1 VNQWNNMDSK
11 TPTTLLTRPKTDYNL
26 AVCILASGS
35 KGNSIYISDG
45 NTAILIDAGLSGAEI
60 ERRLQS
66 RDLSAKN
73 LDAILVSHEH
83 TDHIQAVGVLS
94 RRYQLPVYISPK
106 TKKVSPRLGNVHD
119 LRTFECGT
127 TFQINNMTIHPF
139 STSHD
144 AEDPVG
150 FTIGQNGTIIGIA
163 TDLGIATT
171 MVKQHLK
178 NCSLLIIEFNHD
190 PVMLEQGP
198 YPWPIKQRIKSRTGH
213 LSNVESKKLLEELQ
227 HDNLKHVILA
237 HLSDT
242 NNTPQKAFDE
252 ASKALIHCRARLSV
266 ADQYESGPILYLK

>member
-1 VNQWNNMDSK
+1 MDAK
-11 TPTTLLTRPKTDYNL
+11 PPAAIITRPKTEYNL

-35 KGNSIYISDG
+35 KGNSIYVSDG
-45 NTAILIDAGLSGAEI
+45 NTAILVDAGLSGAEI
-60 ERRLQS
+60 ERRL
-66 RDLSAKN
+66 RLRALTAKN

-94 RRYQLPVYISPK
+94 RRYQLPVYISQK
-106 TKKVSPRLGNVHD
+106 TKKASSQLGNVHD
-119 LRTFECGT
+119 LRIFECGA
-127 TFQINNMTIHPF
+127 TFHINDMTIHPF
-139 STSHD
+139 SISHD

-163 TDLGIATT
+163 TDLGIATS

-178 NCSLLIIEFNHD
+178 NCSLLILEFNHD
-190 PVMLEQGP
+190 PAMLEQGP

-213 LSNVESKKLLEELQ
+213 LSNVESKKLLKELQ
-227 HDNLKHVILA
+227 HDKLKYVILA

-252 ASKALIHCRARLSV
+252 ASKALNRCNARLAV
-266 ADQYESGPILYLK
+266 ADQHMCGPILYLK

>member
-1 VNQWNNMDSK
+1 MDSK
-11 TPTTLLTRPKTDYNL
+11 TPATILSRPKTDYNL

-60 ERRLQS
+60 ERRLHS
-66 RDLSAKN
+66 RALSAKN

-83 TDHIQAVGVLS
+83 TDHIQAVGILS
-94 RRYQLPVYISPK
+94 RRYQLPVYISPR
-106 TKKVSPRLGNVHD
+106 TKKAFPRLGKVHD
-119 LRTFECGT
+119 LRTFECGA

-139 STSHD
+139 SISHD

-163 TDLGIATT
+163 TDLGIATA

-242 NNTPQKAFDE
+242 NNTPQKAFGE
-252 ASKALIHCRARLSV
+252 ASKALTHCKAHLTV
-266 ADQYESGPILYLK
+266 ADQYTSGPILYLK

>member
-1 VNQWNNMDSK
+1 MDSQ
-11 TPTTLLTRPKTDYNL
+11 TPLNTLHQTNIDYNL

-35 KGNSIYISDG
+35 RGNSIYISDG
-45 NTAILIDAGLSGAEI
+45 DTAILIDAGLSGAEI

-66 RDLSAKN
+66 RALSAKN
-73 LDAILVSHEH
+73 LNAILVSHEH
-83 TDHIQAVGVLS
+83 SDHIQAVGVLS

-106 TKKVSPRLGNVHD
+106 TKKASRRLGSVHD
-119 LRTFECGT
+119 LRIFECGI

-139 STSHD
+139 SISHD

-163 TDLGIATT
+163 TDLGVATA

-178 NCSLLIIEFNHD
+178 SCSLLILEFNHD

-252 ASKALIHCRARLSV
+252 ASKALIHCKARLTV
-266 ADQYESGPILYLK
+266 ADQHTSGPILYLK

>member
-1 VNQWNNMDSK
+1 MGSQIPPNNLHQ
-11 TPTTLLTRPKTDYNL
+11 TNTEYNL

-66 RDLSAKN
+66 RNLSAKN

-106 TKKVSPRLGNVHD
+106 TKKVSSRLGNVHD

-163 TDLGIATT
+163 TDLGIATA

-227 HDNLKHVILA
+227 HDSLKHVILA

-252 ASKALIHCRARLSV
+252 ASKALVHCRARLSV
-266 ADQYESGPILYLK
+266 ADQHTSGPILYLK